1 MKKNDR
7 PLFVGYNRLKI
18 KKDIEMECTR
28 SCFWWGL
35 FLSGIVTFGAG
46 TGIALLWLFFEWLFR
61 VSETSSS
68 DYDDDDYDDEDKED
82 KPFDIDDDLSG
93 DDEIYIY
100 ENFINK

>member
-1 MKKNDR
+1 
-7 PLFVGYNRLKI
+7 
-18 KKDIEMECTR
+18 MECTR

-35 FLSGIVTFGAG
+35 LLSGIVTFGAG

-68 DYDDDDYDDEDKED
+68 DYDDDYDEDKED
-82 KPFDIDDDLSG
+82 KPFDIDDDLSA

>member
-1 MKKNDR
+1 
-7 PLFVGYNRLKI
+7 
-18 KKDIEMECTR
+18 MECTH

-35 FLSGIVTFGAG
+35 LLSGIVTFGAG
-46 TGIALLWLFFEWLFR
+46 TGIALLWLFFEWLFK

-82 KPFDIDDDLSG
+82 KPFDIDDDLSA

>member
-1 MKKNDR
+1 
-7 PLFVGYNRLKI
+7 
-18 KKDIEMECTR
+18 MECTR

-82 KPFDIDDDLSG
+82 KPFDIDDDLSA

-100 ENFINK
+100 ENFIKK

>member
-1 MKKNDR
+1 
-7 PLFVGYNRLKI
+7 
-18 KKDIEMECTR
+18 MECTH

-35 FLSGIVTFGAG
+35 LLSGIVTFGAG
-46 TGIALLWLFFEWLFR
+46 TGIALLWLFFEWLFK

-68 DYDDDDYDDEDKED
+68 DYDDDDDDYDDEDKED
-82 KPFDIDDDLSG
+82 KPFDFDDDLSA